1 MNEIGIDSFPA
12 MFPRSVREAMLDDL
26 RREDAAGLVYV
37 GHDENGQPAIHLLSF
52 SLDISPAMYALRW
65 ILRQVVD
72 DALASLDERR
82 ATR

>member
-1 MNEIGIDSFPA
+1 MITIDSFPA
-12 MFPRSVREAMLDDL
+12 MFPRPVRQQMLDDL

-37 GHDENGQPAIHLLSF
+37 GTDENGQPAIHLLSL

-65 ILRQVVD
+65 VLRQVVD

-82 ATR
+82 AER